1 MRLLRLILICT
12 ALASAAPAF
21 AQGPRGRLLVTVAD
35 TTGAVIPDAKVSV
48 VGLEEATRAVAFPP
62 VQTSAVGVAA
72 LSGLV
77 AGRYT
82 IVAEFSGFEPGML
95 RDVRIRTGDNKH
107 IVVLKIQGLQETV
120 NVGQEGQA
128 AASNRANSTFGVQLS
143 DSQLDALSD
152 DPDEMAR
159 QLKDL
164 AGPNAIIR
172 VDSFEG
178 MQLPP
183 KSQIKSVHV
192 TRDQFAAESQY
203 PGDTFVEVITQPGV
217 GPIRGSFN
225 STVRAGA
232 MTARSPFAPV
242 RGPDEN
248 QR

>member
-12 ALASAAPAF
+12 AVACAAPTF

-48 VGLEEATRAVAFPP
+48 VGLEEATKVVAIQP
-62 VQTSAVGVAA
+62 VQTSAVGVAT

-77 AGRYT
+77 PGRYT
-82 IVAEFSGFEPGML
+82 IVAEFSGFEPGTL
-95 RDVRIRTGDNKH
+95 RDVRIRAGDNKH

-143 DSQLDALSD
+143 DTQLEALSD

-178 MQLPP
+178 MDLPP
-183 KSQIKSVHV
+183 KAQIKSVHV
-192 TRDQFAAESQY
+192 TRDQFAAESPN
-203 PGDTFVEVITQPGV
+203 PGDTFVEAAGANSDTPKVRRVILYTPFGAPGV
-217 GPIRGSFN
+217 N
-225 STVRAGA
+225 
-232 MTARSPFAPV
+232 
-242 RGPDEN
+242 
-248 QR
+248 